1 MGENRESRSLPSRVD
16 PTSSNF
22 VIVSMNQRDEL
33 SNELISAYFD
43 GELSPDESAHVERM
57 VAGSDVHRQT
67 LADMHSLAGDMR
79 QLPRYQLG
87 DHFAE
92 QVTARVRR
100 LVAWEKVSAASDT
113 SSHAARL
120 PGSVWNWPAVT
131 GLMTVCA
138 AALLVAAMIWSPR
151 TGPSG
156 SSGIG
161 QVAVAPDATDHSSAI
176 GDSGHKAA
184 NSAANSAA
192 TNTDGSSPGQ
202 LPSASPA
209 IATELAASDRPTAAH
224 AQPNVPP
231 GAAGVGPVHNSDAA
245 PATQLIAGSPDSLV
259 PESAARM
266 VPTVTPES
274 PAEPKDLSDLPFG
287 TDQQLLFVFEVS
299 LTRHGAEQLAFENV
313 LAQHQVAVDGA
324 VAVDPQLEASLL
336 ESRYFDPVEH
346 DARAQDKP
354 RQPSCSLVYAQ
365 VRAGQ
370 VDEIWR
376 SMQANPG
383 FFAGMSFDMA
393 ILPADRTLFENLR
406 QAMSRVPV
414 AQSGLAAG
422 DGRRQHAARR
432 LTLPPQWGGK
442 PANQPPRRNDTPP
455 DSGSAKHDETP
466 AIKAVPGQP
475 QPGIPLMPGGN
486 LGENIDAEVLFVL
499 HLGPA

>member
-1 MGENRESRSLPSRVD
+1 
-16 PTSSNF
+16 
-22 VIVSMNQRDEL
+22 MNQRDEL

-67 LADMHSLAGDMR
+67 LADMRSLAGDMR

-87 DHFAE
+87 DQFAE
-92 QVTARVRR
+92 QVTTRARR
-100 LVAWEKVSAASDT
+100 LATWENVSAASTAT
-113 SSHAARL
+113 SRAASL
-120 PGSVWNWPAVT
+120 PGSAWNWPAVA
-131 GLMTVCA
+131 GLITVCA
-138 AALLVAAMIWSPR
+138 AALLLAAVVWSPR
-151 TGPSG
+151 TGAPG
-156 SSGIG
+156 SSGFG
-161 QVAVAPDATDHSSAI
+161 QVAVAPDATDDSSAI
-176 GDSGHKAA
+176 GDSVNRTATTPDKSKQGLLPAA
-184 NSAANSAA
+184 
-192 TNTDGSSPGQ
+192 
-202 LPSASPA
+202 
-209 IATELAASDRPTAAH
+209 ATELATND
-224 AQPNVPP
+224 QPPAGNKQANVPP
-231 GAAGVGPVHNSDAA
+231 GDVGNGHVHNPDAA
-245 PATQLIAGSPDSLV
+245 PAPQLIAGSPDSLV

-274 PAEPKDLSDLPFG
+274 PAESQDLADVPFD

-313 LAQHQVAVDGA
+313 LVQHQVAVDGA

-346 DARAQDKP
+346 DDRDQDKP
-354 RQPSCSLVYAQ
+354 PPPSCSLVYAQ
-365 VRAGQ
+365 IRAGQ

-422 DGRRQHAARR
+422 EGRRPHAARR
-432 LTLPPQWGGK
+432 LTLPPQWRGK
-442 PANQPPRRNDTPP
+442 PANPPPRRSDGP
-455 DSGSAKHDETP
+455 DSALDKHDETQTIE
-466 AIKAVPGQP
+466 AIPGQP
-475 QPGIPLMPGGN
+475 QPGVPLMPGEN